1 MKDEYTLLNTPGGTH
16 LDPCPC
22 CGSNPRVRQY
32 IDDNGDATQV
42 VMCSFGDPIGPQ
54 NDELSNGCP
63 LHSPSLEAYRTTVQ
77 EAVSYWN
84 EFAKALL
91 AIQRRNR
98 YESPA
103 AFRKLLE
110 ERDRFW
116 RALHTISKYMPPR
129 ELETKSE
136 RVYGLRPD
144 EATEYAYE
152 NVLNTAKGAIKG
164 TRKPS

>member
-1 MKDEYTLLNTPGGTH
+1 M
-16 LDPCPC
+16 
-22 CGSNPRVRQY
+22 
-32 IDDNGDATQV
+32 
-42 VMCSFGDPIGPQ
+42 
-54 NDELSNGCP
+54 
-63 LHSPSLEAYRTTVQ
+63 TT
-77 EAVSYWN
+77 ETASM
-84 EFAKALL
+84 
-91 AIQRRNR
+91 
-98 YESPA
+98 SPA